1 MGKALAT
8 DRLVTAADLLA
19 MPADG
24 QRRELI
30 RGRLVTMPPAG
41 YEHGA
46 MGMRLM
52 VQVGHW
58 ALTHDL
64 GEVCMAET
72 GFHVEFD
79 PDTVLAPDGA
89 FIARDRLPADPE
101 AGFGTIVPDLVF
113 ETVSPGD
120 SRRQVEQKARLW
132 LAVGAKV
139 VWILWLRQRQLH
151 VWRADAQPLVL
162 GPDDTLTGEDLLPGF
177 ALPLSAVF
185 G

>member
-1 MGKALAT
+1 MGKALAA
-8 DRLVTAADLLA
+8 DRVVTAADLLA

-46 MGMRLM
+46 TGMVIM
-52 VQVGHW
+52 
-58 ALTHDL
+58 
-64 GEVCMAET
+64 GEVAHHVLAHALGRVFMAET
-72 GFHVEFD
+72 GFQVEID

-89 FIARDRLPADPE
+89 FIARDRLPTDAV

-113 ETVSPGD
+113 ECASPGD
-120 SRRQVEQKARLW
+120 SRRQVEQKAKLW

-151 VWRADAQPLVL
+151 VWRAGAQPLVL
-162 GPDDTLTGEDLLPGF
+162 GPDDTLTGDDLLPGF